1 MPKKIRN
8 LNLSASAGGST
19 TGPLLSNVAI
29 ENRIYDLLIGY
40 QTAKAEPNGGKIFPA
55 SHIAPS
61 AALQFVQDTDFGLRR
76 LKKATIEKCIENVL
90 RSMILNERQSSLVG
104 QEKVPESINID
115 SDVEEDAALNDAYMV
130 VKNQNML
137 NRGIV
142 GLWATPQQQQKQ
154 ELDISEVQTSNS
166 GDTNAVNAN
175 DPTVLITTADQLAGN
190 IIESSAQPRAHSVKK
205 RERQIMSESKSS
217 KRSKPSF
224 NDTSDDRSPPTNIKL
239 SDIGGMD
246 HIVAEMLELV
256 GMPILHPEIY
266 VHTGIHPPRGVLL
279 HGPPGCGKTMLANAI
294 AGELGVPF
302 ISLSAPSIVSGM
314 SGESEKRVREIFDE
328 ARSLAPCLIFLDE
341 IDAITPKRESAQRE
355 MERRIVAQLLTC
367 MDDLSLDKT
376 DGKVVMII
384 GATNRPDSLDAALRR
399 AGRFDREIQMN
410 VPDEISRESIL
421 RVLSRKL
428 RLSGDFDFK
437 TLAKMTS
444 GFVGA
449 DLNALTTA
457 AGTAAIKRIFQDLK
471 VLNVCHPEESEELC
485 IRVNEDI
492 AETKGDINIDAMDMD
507 MDVTNP
513 VAPMESGDELSKRQI
528 AQHAQERKE
537 ISIIQRFLKNFPDK
551 LTDEQLEP
559 LSITLDDFLQAFP
572 HVQPSSKREGFAT
585 IPDVTWADVGA
596 LERVR
601 VELQMAIVQ
610 PIKRPEL
617 YAQVGVSAPAGVLL
631 WGPPGCGKTLL
642 AKAVA
647 NESRANFISVRGPEL
662 LNKWVGE
669 SERAVRQVFLRARA
683 SVPCVIFF
691 DELDALVPRRDD
703 SLSES
708 SSRVV
713 NTLLTELDG
722 LNDRKGIYVIAA
734 TNRPDI
740 IDPAM
745 LRPGRLDKP
754 LFVELP
760 VVEERASILRTIV
773 SRGTPIDD
781 SVNIDKL
788 AADERCR
795 NFSGADL
802 AALVREAA
810 VGALRKAVF
819 RSNSITGVEETND
832 IATHGKINVS
842 IEDFEMAFANVKPS
856 VSDKDRAK
864 YERLGRD
871 FGWKRQD

>member
-1 MPKKIRN
+1 MGRRIRN
-8 LNLSASAGGST
+8 LNTGT
-19 TGPLLSNVAI
+19 TSGPLLSTAAI
-29 ENRIYDLLIGY
+29 DSRVYSLISSY
-40 QTAKAEPNGGKIFPA
+40 LASNAETNQPA
-55 SHIAPS
+55 LSSRQVSPS
-61 AALQFVQDTDFGLRR
+61 ALLQVVQSSDAALRR
-76 LKKATIEKCIENVL
+76 LKKTVVEKSIETVL
-90 RSMILNERQSSLVG
+90 RQISHEEREAANVDANEHIELDSDFDGVDESSLM
-104 QEKVPESINID
+104 E
-115 SDVEEDAALNDAYMV
+115 
-130 VKNQNML
+130 VKDTNSMNK
-137 NRGIV
+137 GIV
-142 GLWATPQQQQKQ
+142 GLWDTGSNKSQTTVETPDDSAT
-154 ELDISEVQTSNS
+154 
-166 GDTNAVNAN
+166 GN
-175 DPTVLITTADQLAGN
+175 DPVPATDTSSMSVAPSARSTSSTTPRLIPSQQR
-190 IIESSAQPRAHSVKK
+190 AQQASKK
-205 RERQIMSESKSS
+205 RDRGQTGDGSTN
-217 KRSKPSF
+217 KRPKGGSTGDKE
-224 NDTSDDRSPPTNIKL
+224 DRSPPTNIRL

-256 GMPILHPEIY
+256 GMPIMHPEIY
-266 VHTGIHPPRGVLL
+266 LHTGIHPPRGVLL

-314 SGESEKRVREIFDE
+314 SGESEKRVREIFEE
-328 ARSLAPCLIFLDE
+328 ARSIAPCLIFLDE

-367 MDDLSLDKT
+367 MDDLSLEKT
-376 DGKVVMII
+376 DGRVVMII
-384 GATNRPDSLDAALRR
+384 GATNRPDSLDPALRR

-428 RLSGDFDFK
+428 RLTGDFDFK
-437 TLAKMTS
+437 ALARMTS
-444 GFVGA
+444 GYVGA

-457 AGTAAIKRIFQDLK
+457 AGIAAIKRIFRQLKPMNPQPSLELESGSTDGIKPQDE
-471 VLNVCHPEESEELC
+471 LNADESPKQ
-485 IRVNEDI
+485 
-492 AETKGDINIDAMDMD
+492 A
-507 MDVTNP
+507 
-513 VAPMESGDELSKRQI
+513 SGDEDYMDVDVIDIVDDDDGIPAPQKM
-528 AQHAQERKE
+528 QHSLDKKE
-537 ISIIQRFLKNFPDK
+537 NSIIQQFMKDFPDT
-551 LTDEQLEP
+551 LTPEQLQP
-559 LSITLDDFLQAFP
+559 LSITVDDFLTALP
-572 HVQPSSKREGFAT
+572 SVQPSSKREGFAT

-601 VELQMAIVQ
+601 IELQMAIVQ
-610 PIKRPEL
+610 PIRRPEL
-617 YAQVGVSAPAGVLL
+617 YAQVGITAPAGVLL

-662 LNKWVGE
+662 LNKFVGE

-691 DELDALVPRRDD
+691 DELDALVPKRDD

-708 SSRVV
+708 SARVV

-722 LNDRKGIYVIAA
+722 LSDRNGIYVIAA

-760 VVEERASILRTIV
+760 TAEERAAILRTV
-773 SRGTPIDD
+773 VGRNTPLDE
-781 SVNIDKL
+781 SVNLNAIS
-788 AADERCR
+788 ADSRCR

-810 VGALRKAVF
+810 VGALRTAVF
-819 RSNSITGVEETND
+819 ALKDDHGNIGESTGLV
-832 IATHGKINVS
+832 ATPKVLVTA
-842 IEDFEMAFANVKPS
+842 EDFSNAFKNVKPS

-864 YERLGRD
+864 YERLGREY
-871 FGWKRQD
+871 GWSKE

>member
-1 MPKKIRN
+1 MGRRIRN
-8 LNLSASAGGST
+8 LNTGAT
-19 TGPLLSNVAI
+19 IGPLLSTAAI
-29 ENRIYDLLIGY
+29 DSRVYALISSY
-40 QTAKAEPNGGKIFPA
+40 LASNAETNQPA
-55 SHIAPS
+55 LSARQVSPS
-61 AALQFVQDTDFGLRR
+61 ALLQVVQSSDAALRR
-76 LKKATIEKCIENVL
+76 LKKTVVEKSIETVL
-90 RSMILNERQSSLVG
+90 RQISHEEREAANVDANEHIELDSDFDGVDESSLM
-104 QEKVPESINID
+104 E
-115 SDVEEDAALNDAYMV
+115 
-130 VKNQNML
+130 VKDTNSMNK
-137 NRGIV
+137 GIV
-142 GLWATPQQQQKQ
+142 GLWDTGSNKSQTTVEIPDDSAT
-154 ELDISEVQTSNS
+154 
-166 GDTNAVNAN
+166 GN
-175 DPTVLITTADQLAGN
+175 DPVPATDTSSMSVAPSAPPTSSTTPRLMASQQR
-190 IIESSAQPRAHSVKK
+190 AQASKK
-205 RERQIMSESKSS
+205 RDRGQGGDGSTN
-217 KRSKPSF
+217 KRPKGGSTGDKE
-224 NDTSDDRSPPTNIKL
+224 DRSPPTNIRL

-256 GMPILHPEIY
+256 GMPIMHPEIY
-266 VHTGIHPPRGVLL
+266 LHTGIHPPRGVLL

-314 SGESEKRVREIFDE
+314 SGESEKRVREIFEE
-328 ARSLAPCLIFLDE
+328 ARSIAPCLIFLDE

-367 MDDLSLDKT
+367 MDDLSLEKT
-376 DGKVVMII
+376 DGRVVMII
-384 GATNRPDSLDAALRR
+384 GATNRPDSLDPALRR

-437 TLAKMTS
+437 ALARMTS
-444 GFVGA
+444 GYVGA

-457 AGTAAIKRIFQDLK
+457 AGIAAIKRIFRQLK
-471 VLNVCHPEESEELC
+471 PLNPQLSLEFESGSTDGIKPEDELIAYES
-485 IRVNEDI
+485 
-492 AETKGDINIDAMDMD
+492 TKQA
-507 MDVTNP
+507 
-513 VAPMESGDELSKRQI
+513 SGDEDYMDVDVIDIVDDDDGIPAPQKM
-528 AQHAQERKE
+528 QHNLDKKE
-537 ISIIQRFLKNFPDK
+537 NSIIQQFMKDFPDT
-551 LTDEQLEP
+551 LTPEQLQP
-559 LSITLDDFLQAFP
+559 LSITVDDFLTALP
-572 HVQPSSKREGFAT
+572 SVQPSSKREGFAT

-601 VELQMAIVQ
+601 IELQMAIVQ
-610 PIKRPEL
+610 PIRRPEL
-617 YAQVGVSAPAGVLL
+617 YAQVGITAPAGVLL

-662 LNKWVGE
+662 LNKFVGE

-691 DELDALVPRRDD
+691 DELDALVPKRDD

-708 SSRVV
+708 SARVV

-722 LNDRKGIYVIAA
+722 LSDRNGIYVIAA

-760 VVEERASILRTIV
+760 TADERAAILRTV
-773 SRGTPIDD
+773 VGSNTPLDETVNLNDISAD
-781 SVNIDKL
+781 S
-788 AADERCR
+788 RCR

-810 VGALRKAVF
+810 VGALRTAVF
-819 RSNSITGVEETND
+819 ALKDDHGD
-832 IATHGKINVS
+832 IGESTAAVAATPKVVVKA
-842 IEDFEMAFANVKPS
+842 EDFENAFKNVKPS

-864 YERLGRD
+864 YERLGREY
-871 FGWKRQD
+871 GWSKE